1 MTKEWTMKFPITAR
15 AAAAGAAVLALALAG
30 CTKAP
35 EEGAAAEG
43 DGYPTDD
50 IRLIIQADP
59 GGGSDLSSRALA
71 TELEG
76 ILGVSVIP
84 ENMPGASGAIAMEYV
99 RDQPAD
105 GTVIGFSP
113 VEISMLNTT
122 QGADVLPE
130 NYTFLGQIM
139 LAPGVIS
146 VAADSE
152 YQTLEDLV
160 AAAEAGPL
168 TVANSGAGSIWEAAT
183 LGINDELGTQLT
195 PVAYDGGAT
204 AVSAAASGEADAAVS
219 GAGEAIGQG
228 DAVRILGVM
237 HDERHRDLPDVP
249 TFSEATGSDV
259 EFGGWGG
266 IYTQKDVPDD
276 VRSTLESA
284 IAEAVESEG
293 YQSFQENAGNLVVY
307 QDSAG
312 FTSFVNEQFD
322 EFKSLLGS

>member
-1 MTKEWTMKFPITAR
+1 MKFSTTSR
-15 AAAAGAAVLALALAG
+15 AAAAGAAVLALALSG

-35 EEGAAAEG
+35 EEGAAEG
-43 DGYPTDD
+43 EGYPTDD

-71 TELEG
+71 TELEE

-130 NYTFLGQIM
+130 NYAFIGQIM

-146 VAADSE
+146 VGADSE
-152 YQTLEDLV
+152 YQSLEDLI
-160 AAAEAGPL
+160 EAGNAGQL
-168 TVANSGAGSIWEAAT
+168 SAANSGAGSIWEAAT
-183 LGINDELGTQLT
+183 LGINDTLGTQFT

-204 AVSAAASGEADAAVS
+204 AVSAAASGEADVAVS
-219 GAGEAIGQG
+219 GAGEAIAQG

-249 TFSEATGSDV
+249 TFSEATGEDV
-259 EFGGWGG
+259 QFGGWGG
-266 IYTQKDVPDD
+266 IYTQADVPDEIL
-276 VRSTLESA
+276 STLESA
-284 IAEAVESEG
+284 VQEAVESEG
-293 YQSFQENAGNLVVY
+293 YQTFQENAGNLVVY
-307 QDSAG
+307 KDSAE
-312 FTSFVNEQFD
+312 FTAFVTEQFD
-322 EFKSLLGS
+322 QFKTLLGD